1 VKGKIFNNMLYMQ
14 YVRLIKHKHIQKQQ
28 AHPLVRED
36 VTQGLLPQEFS
47 CRKEKIQIMYLK
59 GLKRF
64 RNDWRQTARRK
75 ATLTDHS
82 D

>member
-1 VKGKIFNNMLYMQ
+1 
-14 YVRLIKHKHIQKQQ
+14 
-28 AHPLVRED
+28 
-36 VTQGLLPQEFS
+36 
-47 CRKEKIQIMYLK
+47 MYLK

-82 D
+82 DWARQMRSNCHLVRTRTAKQSNLQASTGEDTL